1 VASPRPAPPRLR
13 FPPVAGFFVLIVW
26 AGIGLLL
33 PACHPLSPGR
43 PLAGFERSSAAPPAG
58 KPVTPAAPLIALGDS
73 ITAAGPWSQAFP
85 GRSVLNAGIPGNT
98 TVDLLGRLDALPG
111 LGGATVVLM
120 AGINDL
126 LQGEAPAPVADRIL
140 RIRRELLARGASRVV
155 VVATLPCEAARW
167 GPRCLAPVRE
177 LNRRLRGAV
186 PAADFLDLTPL
197 LADGAGLRR
206 SMGVDGLHLGPDAY
220 SLWFERLRPMV

>member
-1 VASPRPAPPRLR
+1 
-13 FPPVAGFFVLIVW
+13 
-26 AGIGLLL
+26 
-33 PACHPLSPGR
+33 
-43 PLAGFERSSAAPPAG
+43 
-58 KPVTPAAPLIALGDS
+58 
-73 ITAAGPWSQAFP
+73 
-85 GRSVLNAGIPGNT
+85 
-98 TVDLLGRLDALPG
+98 
-111 LGGATVVLM
+111 M

-206 SMGVDGLHLGPDAY
+206 SVGVDGLHLGPDGY

>member
-1 VASPRPAPPRLR
+1 M
-13 FPPVAGFFVLIVW
+13 AGFFVLIVW

-43 PLAGFERSSAAPPAG
+43 PLAGFDRSSAAPPAG
-58 KPVTPAAPLIALGDS
+58 KLGSPASPLIALGDS
-73 ITAAGPWSQAFP
+73 ITAAGPWSEAFP
-85 GRSVLNAGIPGNT
+85 GRAVLNAGIPGNT

-155 VVATLPCEAARW
+155 VVATLPCEAARL
-167 GPRCLAPVRE
+167 GPPLPRPCAGAQPPAPWRRAR
-177 LNRRLRGAV
+177 RRLPRSHS
-186 PAADFLDLTPL
+186 
-197 LADGAGLRR
+197 LAGRWRR
-206 SMGVDGLHLGPDAY
+206 SAPFRGGGWPASRARWLQPLV
-220 SLWFERLRPMV
+220 